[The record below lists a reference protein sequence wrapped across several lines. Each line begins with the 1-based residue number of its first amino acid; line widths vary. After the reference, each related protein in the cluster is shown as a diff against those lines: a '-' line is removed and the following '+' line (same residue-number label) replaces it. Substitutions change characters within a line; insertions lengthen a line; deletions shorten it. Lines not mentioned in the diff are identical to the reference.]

1 MNKGIVMSVRP
12 SLLKMKIAFG
22 KVNRDVSEV
31 GTIIGGKVNHNINV
45 LTAEQGR
52 FENAC
57 AIRMSYA
64 LNYAGFKVPY
74 IKGKTVSGGQGNWY
88 IYRVKD
94 LISFLYQ
101 EFGDPEV
108 VVDSPNAHKLS
119 KYKGILVVDVDTWLD
134 ASGHASIWTGSRCT
148 DNCYFPQAK
157 KGYLWILED

>member
-1 MNKGIVMSVRP
+1 MAVRP
-12 SLLKMKIAFG
+12 SLLKMKVAFA

-45 LTAEQGR
+45 LTPEQGR

-74 IKGKTVSGGQGNWY
+74 IKNKTVSGGQGNWY

-94 LISFLYQ
+94 LINFLYQ
-101 EFGDPEV
+101 KFGEPELV
-108 VVDSPNAHKLS
+108 VQNPNANKLS
-119 KYKGILVVDVDTWLD
+119 EYKGILVVDVDTWLD

-148 DNCYFPQAK
+148 DSCYFPDAK
-157 KGYLWILED
+157 KAYLWKLED